1 MFRWNEN
8 GIIIK
13 INTNHMKQAKYD
25 MKVNKLS
32 KYEVEY

>member
-8 GIIIK
+8 DIIIK
-13 INTNHMKQAKYD
+13 IDTNYVKQAKYD

-32 KYEVEY
+32 NHEFEY